1 MKSTPIPLSRFK
13 RELNQVMRNLESGLV
28 SNYVVTRKV
37 NPVAYVIKYEKY
49 QEWLSLL
56 AIIENN
62 IK

>member
-13 RELNQVMRNLESGLV
+13 RELNQVRRNLEGGLV
-28 SNYVVTRKV
+28 SSYVITRKG

-56 AIIENN
+56 AAIEYH

>member
-28 SNYVVTRKV
+28 SNYVVTRKG